1 MMRALWTGA
10 SGMIA
15 QQLNV
20 DNIANNLANINTTG
34 YKREGMEFK
43 SLLYET
49 IQEQSTDSEG
59 QPKPVGIQV
68 GLGVRSS
75 AVSSQF
81 TQGPFTET
89 ENPWDFAIS
98 GDGFFAIQ
106 TQDGSR
112 VYSRNGTFQV
122 AAGVEGMT
130 LATSDGQLVLDTNGQ
145 PIVFPEDCQVSE
157 IIVDSDGIFY
167 YPDEN
172 ELAQPMGIQIGLV
185 QFKNAQGLQKLSN
198 SAFKETESSGLA
210 TWEVSE
216 GVKSKSKLLQ
226 KCVESSNVQAATEM
240 VNLII
245 AQRAYEMNSKVIT
258 ASDTMMQQAN
268 NLKQ

>member
-49 IQEQSTDSEG
+49 IQEQSTDSDG

-68 GLGVRSS
+68 GLGVRSA

-81 TQGPFTET
+81 TQGSFMET

-106 TQDGSR
+106 AQDGNR
-112 VYSRNGTFQV
+112 VYSRNGSFQV
-122 AAGVEGMT
+122 ASGPDGMT

-145 PIVFPEDCQVSE
+145 PIVFPEDYQVSE

-172 ELAQPMGIQIGLV
+172 EI
-185 QFKNAQGLQKLSN
+185 K
-198 SAFKETESSGLA
+198 T
-210 TWEVSE
+210 
-216 GVKSKSKLLQ
+216 
-226 KCVESSNVQAATEM
+226 
-240 VNLII
+240 
-245 AQRAYEMNSKVIT
+245 
-258 ASDTMMQQAN
+258 
-268 NLKQ
+268 